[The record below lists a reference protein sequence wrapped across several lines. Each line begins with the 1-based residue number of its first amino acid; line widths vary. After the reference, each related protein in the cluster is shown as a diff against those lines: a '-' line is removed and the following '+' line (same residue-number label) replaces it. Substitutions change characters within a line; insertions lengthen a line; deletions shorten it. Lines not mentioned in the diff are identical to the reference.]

1 MIRFAVVGAL
11 YPQRTATVRQ
21 DPDCAHVIVVCGSL
35 RLPAE
40 EVSGEGASG
49 LVRGMSSDLRWW
61 GQWPTLLDGLT
72 QAGLVVLIALEL
84 VVLIALEAVEKV
96 LQSGFGVIWGDDF
109 SDGLGEFVEEASD
122 LLHRPQPVILG
133 GQADPIVVIHLTS
146 SRARAEP
153 ILPLIV

>member
-1 MIRFAVVGAL
+1 MIRFAVSGAL
-11 YPQRTATVRQ
+11 HPRGTAAVRQ
-21 DPDCAHVIVVCGSL
+21 CPDRTHIIVVCSSP
-35 RLPAE
+35 RLPADG
-40 EVSGEGASG
+40 VSGEGASG

-122 LLHRPQPVILG
+122 LLRPAAAGNPRGAGRPYRRDSLDLLSCPG
-133 GQADPIVVIHLTS
+133 
-146 SRARAEP
+146 
-153 ILPLIV
+153 